1 MSLPVRLAV
10 LGEPL
15 AFTLSP
21 LLHRA
26 GLACLGLPGESQAL
40 PTAPAALGERLRTLA
55 AAGFRGVNVT
65 HPHKEA
71 TLAFLSRLT
80 DDARRARSV
89 NTVGFDPGGWWGAS
103 TDGPGFL
110 DFLAAVGAEAR
121 VTRTHLLGAGGAARS
136 LAVAL
141 AGSAAAITVSA
152 RDPERAAATWQD
164 AAPVRFLPWRSPGE
178 QDALRGA
185 SLVVNCT
192 PLEDEPAPLADL
204 DSGAWVV
211 DLVYGPEVTG
221 WVARARARGLR
232 AYDGLGLLVYQARR
246 SLALWTGRDV
256 PAGPLAHA
264 VGWPR

>member
-1 MSLPVRLAV
+1 MSMQVRLAV

-15 AFTLSP
+15 VFTLSP

-26 GLACLGLPGESQAL
+26 GLECLGLPGESQAL
-40 PTAPAALGERLRTLA
+40 PTGPAALGERLRTLA

-65 HPHKEA
+65 HPLKEA

-89 NTVGFDPGGWWGAS
+89 NTVGFDADGWWGAS

-110 DFLAAVGAEAR
+110 DLLAAVGAEAR
-121 VTRTHLLGAGGAARS
+121 LERTHLLGAGGAARS

-141 AGSAAAITVSA
+141 AGAGVEITVSA
-152 RDPERAAATWQD
+152 RDPARAAASWQD
-164 AAPVRFLPWRSPGE
+164 IAPVRFFPWRSPGE
-178 QDALRGA
+178 HGALRSA

-192 PLEDEPAPLADL
+192 PLEEEPAPLADL
-204 DSGAWVV
+204 APGACVV
-211 DLVYGPEVTG
+211 DLVYGPQVTA
-221 WVARARARGLR
+221 WVAGARARGLQ
-232 AYDGLGLLVYQARR
+232 AYDGLGLLVFQARR

-256 PAGPLAHA
+256 PAGPLARA